1 MFVGDDGERGE
12 DDVSSRAL
20 AEELRALAEGGAP
33 GRERE
38 VLGSAAARL
47 EALRDE
53 RDRLRATIDR
63 ALIGI
68 FRTSLTDGR
77 ILYSNH
83 RNAALLGYESPAD
96 SIANMRASANAYVDP
111 AQREEMRRRITRDG
125 YVDQFRAAVYCKDGS
140 VKHVVFSARLYPE
153 HGFLEGTMADD
164 TDRVTRE
171 RELEAARAELER
183 HSRSLE
189 RAVAERTRELSET
202 IRTLREAQR
211 QLVEAE
217 KMAALG
223 GLVAGVAHEINTPV
237 GIGVTAASHL
247 RDQAARISRAYED
260 GALTRSGMEEFLDVA
275 RQSSQ
280 MILANLQRASE
291 LVQSFKLVA
300 VDQSSEERRA
310 FHVRRYLEEIIRS
323 LQPKLRQSRVEV
335 ALSGGDFITV
345 NYPGAL
351 SQVITNLVINSL
363 THAYDEGARGRIT
376 ISARARGDV
385 IELEF
390 ADDGRGIDPANQER
404 VFEPFFTTRRG
415 RGGSGLGLH
424 VLYNLVTQRMGGT
437 VRCRSD
443 GASGTSFHIEL
454 PRAPAT
460 SLEDAQETGV

>member
-1 MFVGDDGERGE
+1 MGDDGERGE

-111 AQREEMRRRITRDG
+111 AQRDEMRRRITRDG

-237 GIGVTAASHL
+237 GIGVTAAS
-247 RDQAARISRAYED
+247 
-260 GALTRSGMEEFLDVA
+260 ALAERTRELLATYRGGGLKRSALERYLAVAEEA
-275 RQSSQ
+275 STI
-280 MILANLQRASE
+280 ILANLRRAGE
-291 LVQSFKLVA
+291 LVESFKQVA
-300 VDQSSEERRA
+300 VDQSAEKQRRFNLKPYLESLLVSLRPQLRRA
-310 FHVRRYLEEIIRS
+310 QH
-323 LQPKLRQSRVEV
+323 RVE
-335 ALSGGDFITV
+335 LHGDDELAVV

-351 SQVITNLVINSL
+351 AQVVTNLLMNSL
-363 THAYDEGARGRIT
+363 QHAYGEGDRGQIT
-376 ISARARGDV
+376 IDCRADD
-385 IELEF
+385 EL
-390 ADDGRGIDPANQER
+390 AWVDYRDDGRGVPNEIAPKI
-404 VFEPFFTTRRG
+404 FEPFFTTRRG
-415 RGGSGLGLH
+415 HGGSGLGLSIA
-424 VLYNLVTQRMGGT
+424 YNLVTQQLGGT
-437 VRCRSD
+437 IRCERPEGG
-443 GASGTSFHIEL
+443 GARFLFSL
-454 PRAPAT
+454 ARRRVADAT
-460 SLEDAQETGV
+460 C

>member
-1 MFVGDDGERGE
+1 MSQGDESTHD
-12 DDVSSRAL
+12 S
-20 AEELRALAEGGAP
+20 AESTRT
-33 GRERE
+33 
-38 VLGSAAARL
+38 RL
-47 EALRDE
+47 
-53 RDRLRATIDR
+53 
-63 ALIGI
+63 
-68 FRTSLTDGR
+68 
-77 ILYSNH
+77 
-83 RNAALLGYESPAD
+83 
-96 SIANMRASANAYVDP
+96 
-111 AQREEMRRRITRDG
+111 
-125 YVDQFRAAVYCKDGS
+125 
-140 VKHVVFSARLYPE
+140 
-153 HGFLEGTMADD
+153 
-164 TDRVTRE
+164 
-171 RELEAARAELER
+171 AELER
-183 HSRSLE
+183 
-189 RAVAERTRELSET
+189 VIAERDAFARRCLALEKSSQDSRDELRRNQRLLHHIAEHAPAVLYVKDLDGRFLLSNRRHARLLGQAEDAIVGKRELDLVSSEEAAAIDALSREVIRSGEPAQQELCFELADGEHWFLEDVFPLYDDAGSIFALGGVATDVTQRKRIEQQLSRT
-202 IRTLREAQR
+202 IDDLMRTQR
-211 QLVEAE
+211 QLVNAE